1 MPEIKKQFNGGRMNR
16 DKDDRLVPPGEYREA
31 LNINVGKSESADMGA
46 IENLLGNIQVASSG
60 ITDGSCI
67 GSYRSNSDDRIYF
80 YVTSNDSYDG
90 SNGGTHGIFSYDQSS
105 KQLRTLVSGAD
116 LNFHKDFKISGI
128 NLVDDLLFW
137 TDNRNPPRKI
147 NVVRAVNDPTYYTS
161 VSFDNLAS
169 VAKFTPYLSPT
180 ILAVGTTDEQGN
192 PITSNFLEEKLVR
205 FSYRW
210 KFDDGEYSTL
220 APFSTTI
227 FSRMGNPDVISTS
240 INTFGEIETFVNA
253 IKSVQFQIPTPVGYG
268 ITEVELIYKE
278 TGSTALYVVEDKPVA
293 GEASI
298 NFFYA
303 SQDPFRTLPGDQL
316 TRVYDAVPR
325 IAQSQELV
333 GGRLVYGNFL
343 QNYNIP
349 NIDFTVTR
357 TGENAARA
365 TWGPGVNPLS
375 LKSRRTYQIGIVLAD
390 KFGRQSPVILSN
402 SGGDTVYVDPTTGA
416 ADSTTAFNALR
427 IVFTDPVNQ
436 IPTWAYTYRVVVKQR
451 EQEYYNW
458 ISAVSSL
465 NVVERLGDSQNKIP
479 RDQTAVI
486 PPSTSATI
494 SPCDVSVYP
503 KYVGGQNITSS
514 VYGALQSIQA
524 IANPT
529 GQAAT
534 TTVNNSG
541 AAVSSGIAVYETQPF
556 ESDLDIF
563 YETSTGGL
571 VTNIPEIAINID
583 FFNCYL
589 LDFNPQGSGAN
600 IELNRLRAGYNQQF
614 FDVGV
619 RAFVVQDNFAE
630 ELRFNTLIH
639 SSGLFNSRTGINYIN
654 QFNESEGGL
663 TVSVDPQDGSIQKLA
678 ADDTQL
684 LIFQEDKISRSPI
697 DKDFIYSAEGGQIPV
712 TSNTQFLGT
721 VAPYAGR
728 FGISKDPLSYSEFGF
743 NKYFTDRNN
752 GSVLKLTPQ
761 GIEEISNIGM
771 ADFFRDALKAA
782 ITITSS
788 YDEYSSLLMLT
799 IVGQGLDGNPDTN
812 VGTAADGYLT
822 IAYDE
827 NSKGWSSFRSFNQE
841 SGLSLNNTYYTFYQ
855 GSLWRHNDTTPG
867 FRNNFYGLGT
877 QPSFVQPIFN
887 ESPSTIKQFNTL
899 GYEGSSGW
907 LLSFIE
913 TDVTSMGTLPQTIT
927 TISTSLQIIGTA
939 VNGSLTGES
948 TLIGKQGDVV
958 QWIITATPISLAYKF
973 LTPGDITL
981 GGNSSLTVTNPSGLT
996 AEGNIV
1002 FRVAYTIGSVD
1013 SIQTLTV
1020 GGVGAILAST
1030 PALLTININD
1040 AVANSNITPASKV
1053 FNIVGVQTYAF
1064 TLLSDADYYID
1075 PANIV
1080 ANVSGIAAF
1089 NPTAASISRVTAA
1102 SPAVANNQDNAKY
1115 EYDLT
1120 VPSTASSGTVAVS
1133 GVATLKTLLTWNIP
1147 SPVIQY
1153 ASFVAPF
1160 NGQEKISPFDTINAT
1175 AVITYTNIPANM
1187 TMTPD
1192 SATFVITNG
1201 AVAGSPVIAST
1212 SVSTISPGTNF
1223 SAAYSV
1229 TLTSPS
1235 APIIGAITT
1244 ASGGPVLATLFDMPP
1259 VTFDATGLPSQNI
1272 ASPSNVNTELTPSDS
1287 WILIDSASVVTNL
1300 SPDVDFTVSTAVNNT
1315 GVQRTGS
1322 IIVKSTNTRISPAL
1336 PDKTLTITQ
1345 NA

>member
-227 FSRMGNPDVISTS
+227 FSRMGNPDSISTS

-365 TWGPGVNPLS
+365 NWGPGVNPLS

-427 IVFTDPVNQ
+427 IVFTDPTNQ
-436 IPTWAYTYRVVVKQR
+436 IPTWAYTYRIVVKQR

-529 GQAAT
+529 GEAAT

-571 VTNIPEIAINID
+571 VTNIQAIAINID

-589 LDFNPQGSGAN
+589 LDFNPTGSGAN

-827 NSKGWSSFRSFNQE
+827 NSQGWSSFRSFNQE

-913 TDVTSMGTLPQTIT
+913 TDVTSIGTLPQTVT
-927 TISTSLQIIGTA
+927 TISTSLQITGTA

-948 TLIGKQGDVV
+948 TLIGEQGDVV

-981 GGNSSLTVTNPSGLT
+981 GGNSSLTVTNPTGLT

-1002 FRVAYTIGSVD
+1002 FRVAYTIGSAD

-1020 GGVGAILAST
+1020 GGVGAILANT

-1040 AVANSNITPASKV
+1040 AVANATPTPASKV
-1053 FNIVGVQTYAF
+1053 FNIAGLQTYAF

-1080 ANVSGIAAF
+1080 VDISGIASF
-1089 NPTAASISRVTAA
+1089 NPTAATITRVTAA

-1115 EYDLT
+1115 SYDLT

-1133 GVATLKTLLTWNIP
+1133 GVATLKTSLQWNVPTINMTYATFSSPPLTQP
-1147 SPVIQY
+1147 Y
-1153 ASFVAPF
+1153 
-1160 NGQEKISPFDTINAT
+1160 KISPFDTVNAT
-1175 AVITYTNIPANM
+1175 ATITYTNIPSTKTMLVSSAN
-1187 TMTPD
+1187 
-1192 SATFVITNG
+1192 FNV
-1201 AVAGSPVIAST
+1201 
-1212 SVSTISPGTNF
+1212 TNF
-1223 SAAYSV
+1223 LASGATVASSKSAIIDAGVNFNAAYSISLTIPTGVNISAV
-1229 TLTSPS
+1229 TEV
-1235 APIIGAITT
+1235 I
-1244 ASGGPVLATLFDMPP
+1244 GGPVDAVINSTAVFP
-1259 VTFDATGLPSQNI
+1259 FSATGSTPISRIGGNI
-1272 ASPSNVNTELTPSDS
+1272 NTQLTPSDS
-1287 WILIDSASVVTNL
+1287 WILINSASVVTDLNPETLFDL
-1300 SPDVDFTVSTAVNNT
+1300 SVQDNNT
-1315 GVQRTGS
+1315 GFTRTGS
-1322 IIVKSTNTRISPAL
+1322 VIISNTNSRVTGL
-1336 PDKTLTITQ
+1336 TDVTLFIQQ